1 MLQHNILPLCRSF
14 KKYYGTFCINL
25 IGLSTGL
32 TAALFIYLWVND
44 ELTVDKFHE
53 KDRQLFQVMKNTPTS
68 SGIYTMEGTP
78 ARLAEA
84 LAKEMPDVEYAASV
98 TNSDWSSGK
107 GLIAY
112 NGTRINAEGQFVSK
126 DYFNV
131 FSYSFLQGDQKTAL
145 SDKYNILLSED
156 LAMKLFN
163 TTEDV
168 VGKIVEWKHEGLDG
182 LFTVSGIYKQLPPNA
197 SLKSDILLNYELFLE
212 RNPKLENWLNSDPST
227 YLVLRKNTDVDQFN
241 TKISGFIKS
250 KNKDAEA
257 TLFLQRYSEKYLHN
271 RYENGKPTGGRMA
284 YVTLFMIVALFIL
297 LNACIN
303 FMNLSTAKAMRRFKE
318 VGVRKVMGAKR
329 RTLVLQFLLESMLM
343 TALSLGVA
351 MVLIRL
357 FLPWFSEVTGKQLS
371 LGFDPRLI
379 LGTLAIT
386 ILTGIVSGSYP
397 SLYLSNFN
405 PVAALKGKLNTYIGE
420 LWTRKGL
427 VLFQS
432 MISVVLIISTWIVYK
447 QIELVQTK
455 NLGYVRDN
463 IVYFEMGA
471 DDVIKDKQ
479 AFEADLELRL
489 QEIKKIPGVIN
500 ATNFRHSITN
510 RQGGTTDIA
519 WEGKDADNAIEFTD
533 LAGGYDFIETLG
545 IEMKEGRSYSRNF
558 ASEESKV
565 VLNEK
570 AVEVMGLKDPVGK
583 VIRIWNEDQEII
595 GVTKNFHFQSLYEEI
610 KPLFFDLSLNKRV
623 SKIMVKIKAGSE
635 RETLEQLRRLYA
647 VHNPGIAF
655 EYSFL
660 DSDYQAL
667 YESENRVAIL
677 SKYFA
682 AISIVISCLGLFGLA
697 VFTAER
703 KKKEIGIRKVL
714 GSSVSR
720 IVYLLTSEF
729 FRTVFIAILIAFPV
743 SYIIAQK
750 WLDSFAYKIELTWW
764 HFAGTGMLVL
774 IVTGLTVGLQAVKAA
789 LANPAKS
796 LKDE

>member
-1 MLQHNILPLCRSF
+1 MLQHSLTLIFRSF

-53 KDRQLFQVMKNTPTS
+53 KDRQLFQVMKNTPTA
-68 SGIYTMEGTP
+68 SGIFTMDGTP

-84 LAKEMPDVEYAASV
+84 LAKEMPEVEYAAAV

-107 GLIAY
+107 GLISY
-112 NGTRINAEGQFVSK
+112 DGTRLNAEGQFVSK

-131 FSYSFLQGDQKTAL
+131 FSYSFIQGDKKTAL
-145 SDKYNILLSED
+145 SDKYNIILSED

-163 TTEDV
+163 TTADV

-197 SLKSDILLNYELFLE
+197 SIKADVLLDFELFLE
-212 RNPKLENWLNSDPST
+212 KNPKLEDWRNSDPST
-227 YLVLRKNTDVDQFN
+227 YLVLRKDTDVDQFN

-250 KNKDAEA
+250 KNENSEA
-257 TLFLQRYSEKYLHN
+257 VIFLQRYSEKYLHN
-271 RYENGKPTGGRMA
+271 RYENGEPAGGRMA
-284 YVTLFMIVALFIL
+284 YVTLFSIVALFIL

-329 RTLVLQFLLESMLM
+329 RTLVFQFLLESMLM
-343 TALSLGVA
+343 TSLAFVVA
-351 MVLIRL
+351 VVLIKL
-357 FLPWFSEVTGKQLS
+357 LLPWFNELTAKQLS
-371 LGFDPRLI
+371 FSFDPRLI
-379 LGTLAIT
+379 IGALGIA
-386 ILTGIVSGSYP
+386 ILTGVVSGSYP

-405 PVAALKGKLNTYIGE
+405 PVAALKGKLNSRIGE

-432 MISVVLIISTWIVYK
+432 MISVILIISTWIVYK

-455 NLGYVRDN
+455 NLGYERDN

-471 DDVIKDKQ
+471 NDAIKDNK

-489 QEIKKIPGVIN
+489 QEVKKIPGVLN
-500 ATNFRHSITN
+500 ASNFRHSITN
-510 RQGGTTDIA
+510 RQGGTTDVS
-519 WEGKDADNAIEFTD
+519 WEGKDADHLIEFTD

-545 IEMKEGRSYSRNF
+545 IEMKEGRSYSRDF

-570 AVEVMGLKDPVGK
+570 AVEVMGLKNPVGK

-635 RETLEQLRRLYA
+635 QETLERLRRLYE
-647 VHNPGIAF
+647 VHHPGVAF

-660 DSDYQAL
+660 DSDYQSL
-667 YESENRVAIL
+667 YESENRVAAL

-682 AISIVISCLGLFGLA
+682 GISIVISCLGLFGLA

-714 GSSVSR
+714 GSSVLR
-720 IVYLLTSEF
+720 IVYLLSGEF
-729 FRTVFIAILIAFPV
+729 FKTVFVSLLIAFPI
-743 SYIIAQK
+743 SYILTRK

-764 HFAGTGMLVL
+764 HFVGTGILVL
-774 IVTGLTVGLQAVKAA
+774 LVTGLTVGAQAVKAA
-789 LANPAKS
+789 LANPTKS